1 MRAVPKFNPFQLLK
15 KVCRFPIS
23 LFRPCTSGETIHFD
37 HSIMLR
43 WHYLVAVATTATVSY
58 SVAMSDGGGGG
69 GGGGAISSVIYRK
82 QACWVAF
89 VPVVFLLGDWWLAS

>member
-69 GGGGAISSVIYRK
+69 GG
-82 QACWVAF
+82 
-89 VPVVFLLGDWWLAS
+89 D